1 MTTATRKQVLN
12 ANEAIRRGNAAKP
25 TRLPDGEVTFRIPED
40 DWPVLM
46 CIYPD
51 LKHPDPDMRH
61 AAWAK
66 FRASPVGEKYLVVR
80 TPAQVQRSTRI
91 ITS

>member
-1 MTTATRKQVLN
+1 MTTPTRNQVLA
-12 ANEAIRRGNAAKP
+12 ANEAIRRGNARKP
-25 TRLPDGEVTFRIPED
+25 TRLPDGEVTFRIPEA

-46 CIYPD
+46 RTHPD

-80 TPAQVQRSTRI
+80 TPAQVRRSTRI